1 MIEDLPQP
9 DVPQMATTL
18 FFLLSTFMLTF
29 FKTKTSGLVG
39 YLKLTFRN
47 SIEPVLQSRVSPP
60 YVLIT
65 GL

>member
-29 FKTKTSGLVG
+29 FKTKTIWQ
-39 YLKLTFRN
+39 N
-47 SIEPVLQSRVSPP
+47 SDAEPNWIVNM
-60 YVLIT
+60 
-65 GL
+65 